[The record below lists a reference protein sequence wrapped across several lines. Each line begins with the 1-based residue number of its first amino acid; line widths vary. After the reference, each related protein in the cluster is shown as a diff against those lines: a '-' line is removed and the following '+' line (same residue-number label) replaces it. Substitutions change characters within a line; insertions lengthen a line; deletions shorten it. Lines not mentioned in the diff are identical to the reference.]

1 MLKKRR
7 GGDQKMAFISGHV
20 IKKVGAIK
28 KKNVFQT
35 LTASFRK
42 PEKKIKN
49 KKTTHTKKKKK
60 KKGEKILITELLQ
73 IYIFTIT

>member
-1 MLKKRR
+1 
-7 GGDQKMAFISGHV
+7 MAFIGRHR

-42 PEKKIKN
+42 PEKNTKN
-49 KKTTHTKKKKK
+49 KKKQKTNKQKFD
-60 KKGEKILITELLQ
+60 
-73 IYIFTIT
+73 Y

>member
-1 MLKKRR
+1 
-7 GGDQKMAFISGHV
+7 MAFISRHV

-42 PEKKIKN
+42 PEKNTKN
-49 KKTTHTKKKKK
+49 KKKTKKQKFD
-60 KKGEKILITELLQ
+60 
-73 IYIFTIT
+73 Y